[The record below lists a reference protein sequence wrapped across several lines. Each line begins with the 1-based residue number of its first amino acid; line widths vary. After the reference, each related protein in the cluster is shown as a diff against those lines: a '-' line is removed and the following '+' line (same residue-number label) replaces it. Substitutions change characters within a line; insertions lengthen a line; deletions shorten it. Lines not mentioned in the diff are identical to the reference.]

1 MTIPAQHSHA
11 PPTTTASPWENP
23 TGTDGF
29 EFIEYTA
36 ADTADLGRL
45 FESMGLT
52 RIARH
57 RSKEVS
63 IYRQGNIN
71 FIVNAEPDSLAQR
84 FAREHGPSACAM
96 AFRVKDAARAL
107 HHAVDSGAQEVKGTV
122 GAMELNIP
130 AIEGIGGNLI
140 YLVDR
145 YTCPTIYDIDFLN
158 EPRVDQFP
166 TGVGLKEIDHLTHNV
181 AKRRMD
187 DFFDFYHRVFN

>member
-45 FESMGLT
+45 FESMGFT

-57 RSKEVS
+57 RSKDVS
-63 IYRQGNIN
+63 LYRQGNIN

-107 HHAVDSGAQEVKGTV
+107 HHAVESGAQEVKGTV
-122 GAMELNIP
+122 ARMNWTIRPTGAT
-130 AIEGIGGNLI
+130 AGSLI
-140 YLVDR
+140 YSADPITAR
-145 YTCPTIYDIDFLN
+145 TIYAMTFG
-158 EPRVDQFP
+158 R
-166 TGVGLKEIDHLTHNV
+166 H
-181 AKRRMD
+181 
-187 DFFDFYHRVFN
+187 